1 MKLLHIIVGLD
12 SNGAERM
19 LQRLIESHDGDPRF
33 QHTVCSLTTQ
43 GRIGEQLLARGV
55 DVHVLGMRSPAGMFR
70 VIWQLV
76 RLIRKVRPDIVQTW
90 MYHAD
95 FLGGVA
101 ARLAAHKRIIWGV
114 RTTDI
119 SSAGSRMTVAL
130 ATLCAWLSYFVPK
143 SIVCAAEASRRSHIS
158 VGYDP
163 ARMLVVPNGFDVS
176 RLVAA
181 PEQVAALRK
190 ECAFHKDA
198 IVIGCLGR
206 FHPVKDHRSFVRA
219 AGIVAQREPNVVF
232 VMIGEG
238 LDKANVALA
247 GWIAE
252 TGYASRF
259 VLLGQRTDVP
269 VCFASMDVFCMSSRT
284 EGFPNVVG
292 EAMAMGVPCVVTDVG
307 DAAMLVAD
315 TGRTVPKEDSAA
327 LAEGLL
333 QLVHMTPDARRQ
345 LGMRARARI
354 YSTFT
359 MAHSREQFEVLYQQ
373 IMDA

>member
-1 MKLLHIIVGLD
+1 VKLLHIIVGLD

-19 LQRLIESHDGDPRF
+19 LQRLIESHDGNPRF

-43 GRIGEQLLARGV
+43 GRIGAQLHARGV
-55 DVHVLGMRSPAGMFR
+55 DVHVLGMRSPAGTLR
-70 VIWQLV
+70 VVWQLV
-76 RLIRKVRPDIVQTW
+76 RLIRRVRPDIVQTW

-119 SSAGSRMTVAL
+119 SSAGSRMTVVL
-130 ATLCAWLSYFVPK
+130 ATLCAWLSYFVPQ

-176 RLVAA
+176 RLVAS
-181 PEQVAALRK
+181 PEQIAALR
-190 ECAFHKDA
+190 EQCGFNKDSL
-198 IVIGCLGR
+198 VIGCLGR
-206 FHPVKDHRSFVRA
+206 FHPVKDHRSFVQA
-219 AGIVAQREPNVVF
+219 AGLVAERAPNAVF
-232 VMIGEG
+232 LMIGEG
-238 LDKANVALA
+238 LNHQNVDLA
-247 GWIAE
+247 RWIAE
-252 TGYASRF
+252 TGHASRF

-269 VCFASMDVFCMSSRT
+269 VCLAAMDLFCMSSRT

-307 DAAMLVAD
+307 DAAMLVSD
-315 TGRTVPKEDSAA
+315 TGRAVPKEDSAA
-327 LAEGLL
+327 LARGLL
-333 QLVHMTPDARRQ
+333 ELIGMAPDQRLQ

-359 MAHSREQFEVLYQQ
+359 MAHSREQFEALYQKM
-373 IMDA
+373 MDA

>member
-1 MKLLHIIVGLD
+1 VKLLHIIVGLD

-43 GRIGEQLLARGV
+43 GKVGEQLLKRGV
-55 DVHVLGMRSPAGMFR
+55 NVHALGMRSPAGMFR
-70 VIWQLV
+70 VIWRLV
-76 RLIRKVRPDIVQTW
+76 RLIREVRPDIVQTW

-130 ATLCAWLSYFVPK
+130 ARLCAWLSYSVPD

-163 ARMLVVPNGFDVS
+163 SRMLVVPNGFDVS
-176 RLVAA
+176 RLIAT

-190 ECAFHKDA
+190 ECFTKKDA

-219 AGIVAQREPNVVF
+219 AGIVAQRAPDVVF

-238 LDKANVALA
+238 LDKANVALM

-252 TGYASRF
+252 TGYGDRF
-259 VLLGQRTDVP
+259 VLLGHRTDVP
-269 VCFASMDVFCMSSRT
+269 VCLASMDVFCMSSRT

-315 TGRTVPKEDSAA
+315 TGRTVPKEDPVA

-333 QLVHMTPDARRQ
+333 ELVQMTPDARKQ

-359 MAHSREQFEVLYQQ
+359 MAHSRAQFEVLYQKM
-373 IMDA
+373 MDA